1 MNNDTEGFFVEIN
14 LRNKKKWLLSC
25 SYNPKK
31 ALISNHLA
39 ELSKSNYL
47 YLNKYDQLFSWAIL
61 MRELRIHQFRDFVLV
76 LTL

>member
-39 ELSKSNYL
+39 ELGKNNYL

>member
-47 YLNKYDQLFSWAIL
+47 YLNKHDQLFSWAIL

>member
-39 ELSKSNYL
+39 ALSKNNYL